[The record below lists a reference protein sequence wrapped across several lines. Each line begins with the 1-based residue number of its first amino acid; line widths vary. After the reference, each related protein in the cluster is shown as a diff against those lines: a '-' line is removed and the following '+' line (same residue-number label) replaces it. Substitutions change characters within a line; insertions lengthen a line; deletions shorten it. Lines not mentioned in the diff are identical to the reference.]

1 MRILLT
7 GATGMVGRKL
17 GTYLVEGGHKLVV
30 LARNPE
36 AARTQLSYPCEIFK
50 WEGESVVPPKEA
62 FSQADA
68 VIHLAGENI
77 ASERWT
83 EDRKKRLR
91 DSRIESAKR
100 LSEALQ
106 GQKLKVFMTASGIG
120 YYGHRGDEWLTE
132 ASTPGNDFLAQL
144 CVEWEGAADR
154 MPAERIMK
162 ARFGAVLAKDGGFI
176 EKVVPMFKRFG
187 ASRLGM
193 GGQWF
198 SWIHIDDLCRLIVHQ
213 LADTSASGALNMVTP
228 NPVTNA
234 ELTKTLGKAVG
245 AWPGPPVPKFALQ
258 VMYGELAIA
267 LTGSQRVRST
277 KTWDFKFLYPT
288 LEGAL
293 ANLYPD

>member
-1 MRILLT
+1 MLT
-7 GATGMVGRKL
+7 GATGMVGKKL
-17 GTYLVEGGHKLVV
+17 GTYLVQGGHKLVV

-50 WEGESVVPPKEA
+50 WEGESAVPPKEA
-62 FSQADA
+62 FLQADA

-106 GQKLKVFMTASGIG
+106 GHKLKVFMTASGIG
-120 YYGHRGDEWLTE
+120 YYGSRGDEWLTE

-144 CVEWEGAADR
+144 CVEWEGAADQ

-162 ARFGAVLAKDGGFI
+162 ARFGAVLAKEGGFI

-258 VMYGELAIA
+258 IMYGELAIA

-288 LEGAL
+288 LNSAL
-293 ANLYPD
+293 AHLYPD